1 MPASPA
7 PHAEPALPP
16 PAAAASSQ
24 LDEALR
30 GMLQPRTSGEGGI
43 RRHRHGSAIHTHHNP
58 APRHAATTA
67 LQVRPAATDEAEAAP
82 EGDDPPALADD
93 AGASLQ
99 ASTDTRRESQ
109 TRLVQPWPASQLQHA
124 RVTREGGQRRHHPRQ
139 AGPEADDEADE
150 DGPPATDA
158 SRPWDMRPTASRG
171 GSTARRVASAAAVG
185 RGAPLRTDHGSP
197 GYSSPANAVVSIL
210 GWGLAAMVVA
220 IVLALLAAA
229 FGPRDA
235 DTPRGGRGDG
245 GDTGSRHERQR
256 EPADEVRTAS

>member
-1 MPASPA
+1 MKAQGLPVPASPA

-93 AGASLQ
+93 AGLTPARTTTT
-99 ASTDTRRESQ
+99 ATRHARTLRMAESSFFVGRESLLGIG
-109 TRLVQPWPASQLQHA
+109 LV
-124 RVTREGGQRRHHPRQ
+124 
-139 AGPEADDEADE
+139 
-150 DGPPATDA
+150 
-158 SRPWDMRPTASRG
+158 
-171 GSTARRVASAAAVG
+171 
-185 RGAPLRTDHGSP
+185 
-197 GYSSPANAVVSIL
+197 
-210 GWGLAAMVVA
+210 
-220 IVLALLAAA
+220 
-229 FGPRDA
+229 
-235 DTPRGGRGDG
+235 
-245 GDTGSRHERQR
+245 
-256 EPADEVRTAS
+256 VRCLP